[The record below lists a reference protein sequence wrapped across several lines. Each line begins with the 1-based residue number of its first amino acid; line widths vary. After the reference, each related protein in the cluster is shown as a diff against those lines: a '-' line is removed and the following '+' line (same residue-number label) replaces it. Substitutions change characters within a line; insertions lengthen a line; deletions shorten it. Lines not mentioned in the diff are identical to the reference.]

1 MARCDMPNVN
11 FWLSFSSSS
20 VSCVY
25 IALKYVSILQK
36 VLIFIALDV
45 TMLASAEKM
54 LEGEQAAKQIN
65 NAVTI

>member
-11 FWLSFSSSS
+11 FGSFSSSS
-20 VSCVY
+20 ASCVY
-25 IALKYVSILQK
+25 IALKYVSILFKK
-36 VLIFIALDV
+36 VLIFIALDM